1 MKTYFV
7 QMLIAEQNAVV
18 ALQREEAKVS
28 NKSSS
33 SDMSEFEQIVE
44 DKLKELQCLLHKAD
58 NLRLHTL
65 RVLLEL
71 LMPRQSA
78 SCAVAAYELM
88 LALQSLSKSNPTPEG

>member
-1 MKTYFV
+1 MKTYLV

-18 ALQREEAKVS
+18 ALHREEA
-28 NKSSS
+28 NI
-33 SDMSEFEQIVE
+33 SDKNSCSVMSEFEQIVE
-44 DKLKELQCLLHKAD
+44 DKLKELQCLLHEAD

-71 LMPRQSA
+71 LMPRQSG
-78 SCAVAAYELM
+78 SCAIAAYELM